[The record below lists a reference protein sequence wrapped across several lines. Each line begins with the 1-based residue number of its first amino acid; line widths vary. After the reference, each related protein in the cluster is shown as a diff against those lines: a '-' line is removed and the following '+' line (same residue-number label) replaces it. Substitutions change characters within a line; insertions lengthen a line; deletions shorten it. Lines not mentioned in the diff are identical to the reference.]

1 MAGKFLPVQKNLGR
15 RKIVIYGKCYF
26 WAAYHSAFGL
36 CRPKI
41 EEIVYCAGINDNLP
55 LSRGINKNLISLSRC
70 DNVMT
75 QFAKKSSN
83 YKVSVRFS
91 FH

>member
-55 LSRGINKNLISLSRC
+55 LFRGINKNSISLSRC

-83 YKVSVRFS
+83 CKVSVRFS